1 VLVPIDERT
10 PQRLAT
16 VLLFWAH
23 AQGRPMNAPPILS
36 RERRRRMILGLR
48 ALDGRATGASH
59 RVLAQGLFGADRVP
73 TGPSW
78 KAHDLRS
85 RTLRVLAEAHR
96 LRDGGY
102 RELLTTGPAL
112 RLR

>member
-1 VLVPIDERT
+1 MLVPIDERT

-23 AQGRPMNAPPILS
+23 AQGRPMNAPPVLS
-36 RERRRRMILGLR
+36 RERRRSMILGLR

-85 RTLRVLAEAHR
+85 RTLRILAEAHR
-96 LRDGGY
+96 LREGGY
-102 RELLTTGPAL
+102 RELLMTGPAL
-112 RLR
+112 RVR

>member
-1 VLVPIDERT
+1 MR
-10 PQRLAT
+10 
-16 VLLFWAH
+16 WADPS
-23 AQGRPMNAPPILS
+23 A
-36 RERRRRMILGLR
+36 RRQSCRASAAGVSSWVC

-59 RVLAQGLFGADRVP
+59 RTLAQGLFGADRVP

-78 KAHDLRS
+78 KTHDLRS
-85 RTLRVLAEAHR
+85 RTLRLLVDAGR

-102 RELLTTGPAL
+102 RNLLTAGPAL